1 MAEEKDFFCSDLAW
15 EYGVPL
21 VGSATRGDVW
31 FLLEYRGSWGAKA
44 FEESTIPEAVK
55 TYLSSFSNT
64 EKHIRILLIRQG
76 PQKPSKSQGHLR
88 FFIGRTS
95 AHHPSLYEYHL
106 DTYEDILNI
115 AVADIISGEFDDLT
129 HLRREP
135 LYLVCTNGRRDKCCA
150 VYGPDVYQAMSEET
164 GEAVWQSSHIAG
176 HNQAPIMLFFPHGV
190 NYGHATPS
198 EARRL
203 VKAYQQGQVVLHHYR
218 GRVCYENHQ
227 QAAEHFWREQSG
239 VLDLPGL
246 IISSVVQIAE
256 DQWIVSVRGMDET
269 ESEHIQIV
277 SRTSDFSIPITCT
290 KKKLRPITTYHR
302 VKTSS

>member
-1 MAEEKDFFCSDLAW
+1 MAEEKEFFCSDLAW

-31 FLLEYRGSWGAKA
+31 FLVEYRGSWGAKA
-44 FEESTIPEAVK
+44 FEESTIPEEVK
-55 TYLSSFSNT
+55 TYLSSFTNA
-64 EKHIRILLIRQG
+64 ENQVRILLIRQG
-76 PQKPSKSQGHLR
+76 SKKPVTSQDDLS
-88 FFIGRTS
+88 FFVGRTS
-95 AHHPSLYEYHL
+95 AHQPRLHEYHL
-106 DTYEDILNI
+106 DAYEDILNI
-115 AVADIISGEFDDLT
+115 DLAEILSKESDDLAS
-129 HLRREP
+129 LRREP

-150 VYGPDVYQAMSEET
+150 VYGPDVFQAMSAEA

-203 VKAYQQGQVVLHHYR
+203 VKAYQQDQVVLHHYR

-239 VLDLPGL
+239 VLELPGMS
-246 IISSVVQIAE
+246 IDAEEQI
-256 DQWIVSVRGMDET
+256 DDDHWVISVRGIDEA
-269 ESEHIQIV
+269 ECERIQVV
-277 SRTSDFSIPITCT
+277 SHRSDFSIPITCT
-290 KKKLRPITTYHR
+290 KKKVRPITTFHR
-302 VKTSS
+302 VEPSP